1 MIRFSV
7 IFLLMILVAC
17 RTEKTKDSTAKKWG
31 TAHSV
36 DFNQELNAR
45 EDLKIKLFLAH
56 HRELKMD
63 STVSESG
70 LRFMRY
76 YQGIGPNLAK
86 VGQEAMIRVKI
97 ELLDGR
103 VCYETAKDEI
113 ERVVIAKSEKET
125 GIHEA
130 LQRMMK
136 GDKAKLIL
144 PSYLGHGL
152 LGDRM
157 KIPPQSVLYID
168 LQLIDLN

>member
-1 MIRFSV
+1 MTRLLYF
-7 IFLLMILVAC
+7 FLFISLIAC
-17 RTEKTKDSTAKKWG
+17 RAEKTKDSTAKKWG

-45 EDLKIKLFLAH
+45 EELKIKLFLAH
-56 HRELKMD
+56 HQELDMD
-63 STVSESG
+63 SLQSESG

-76 YQGIGPNLAK
+76 CHGIGPDLAK
-86 VGQEAMIRVKI
+86 VGQEAIVRVKI

-103 VCYETAKDEI
+103 VCYETAKGEI

-130 LQRMMK
+130 LQLMMK

-168 LQLIDLN
+168 LQLIDIK

>member
-1 MIRFSV
+1 MIRFSF
-7 IFLLMILVAC
+7 IFLLLLFAC
-17 RTEKTKDSTAKKWG
+17 RAEKTKESTAKKWG

-45 EDLKIKLFLAH
+45 EEIKIKLFLAH
-56 HRELKMD
+56 HQELKMD
-63 STVSESG
+63 SIQSESG

-76 YQGIGPNLAK
+76 CHGIGPDLAK
-86 VGQEAMIRVKI
+86 VGQEAIIRVKI

-103 VCYETAKDEI
+103 VCYETPKDEI

-130 LQRMMK
+130 LQLMRK

-157 KIPPQSVLYID
+157 NIPPQSALYID

>member
-1 MIRFSV
+1 MIRFSI
-7 IFLLMILVAC
+7 IFLSLLLFAC
-17 RTEKTKDSTAKKWG
+17 RAEKTKESSGKKWG

-76 YQGIGPNLAK
+76 YHGIGPNLAK
-86 VGQEAMIRVKI
+86 VGQEAIIRVKI

-113 ERVVIAKSEKET
+113 VRVVIAKSEKET

-130 LQRMMK
+130 LQLMMR

-157 KIPPQSVLYID
+157 KIPPQSILYID

>member
-1 MIRFSV
+1 MIRFSF
-7 IFLLMILVAC
+7 IFLLLLFAC
-17 RTEKTKDSTAKKWG
+17 RAEKTKESTAKKWG

-45 EDLKIKLFLAH
+45 EEIKIKLFLAH
-56 HRELKMD
+56 HQELKMD
-63 STVSESG
+63 SIQSESG

-76 YQGIGPNLAK
+76 CHGIGPDLAI
-86 VGQEAMIRVKI
+86 VGQLAIIRVKI

-103 VCYETAKDEI
+103 VCYETPQDEI

-130 LQRMMK
+130 LQLMMK

-157 KIPPQSVLYID
+157 KIPPQSALYID

>member
-7 IFLLMILVAC
+7 FFLVVVLLAC
-17 RTEKTKDSTAKKWG
+17 RAEKPKDVHNKKWG

-45 EDLKIKLFLAH
+45 EEIKINLFLAH
-56 HRELKMD
+56 HRELKMHATE
-63 STVSESG
+63 SQSG

-76 YQGIGPNLAK
+76 CEGSGEQTAK
-86 VGQEAMIRVKI
+86 VGQEAIIRVKI

-113 ERVVIAKSEKET
+113 ERVVIAKSEKES

-130 LQRMMK
+130 LQLMKK

-168 LQLIDLN
+168 LQLIDLK

>member
-1 MIRFSV
+1 MIRFPFF
-7 IFLLMILVAC
+7 FLVLVLFAC
-17 RTEKTKDSTAKKWG
+17 RAEKTKNKKEKKWG
-31 TAHSV
+31 TAYSV

-45 EDLKIKLFLAH
+45 EEIKINLFLAH
-56 HRELKMD
+56 HPELKMHATE
-63 STVSESG
+63 SQSG

-76 YQGIGPNLAK
+76 SQGVGPDLAK
-86 VGQEAMIRVKI
+86 VGQEAIIRAKI

-103 VCYETAKDEI
+103 VCYETAKEEI
-113 ERVVIAKSEKET
+113 ERVVIAKSEKES

-130 LQRMMK
+130 LQLMRK

-168 LQLIDLN
+168 LQLIDLK

>member
-1 MIRFSV
+1 MTRLLFF
-7 IFLLMILVAC
+7 FLFIGLIAC
-17 RTEKTKDSTAKKWG
+17 RSEKPKESAAKKWG

-56 HRELKMD
+56 HQELNMD
-63 STVSESG
+63 SIQSESG

-76 YQGIGPNLAK
+76 FDGSGETKAK
-86 VGQEAMIRVKI
+86 VGQEAIIRVRI

-103 VCYETAKDEI
+103 VCYETAKGEI

-130 LQRMMK
+130 LQLMKK
-136 GDKAKLIL
+136 GDRAKLIL

-168 LQLIDLN
+168 LQLIDLK

>member
-1 MIRFSV
+1 MNRLLYF
-7 IFLLMILVAC
+7 FLFVSLIAC
-17 RTEKTKDSTAKKWG
+17 RAEKPKESQAKKWG

-45 EDLKIKLFLAH
+45 EEIKIKLFLAH

-63 STVSESG
+63 SVQSESG

-76 YQGIGPNLAK
+76 FEGTGPILAK
-86 VGQEAMIRVKI
+86 VGQQAIIRVKM

-103 VCYETAKDEI
+103 VCYETAAGEI
-113 ERVVIAKSEKET
+113 ERMVIAKSEKET

-130 LQRMMK
+130 LQLMKK

>member
-1 MIRFSV
+1 MIRFLF
-7 IFLLMILVAC
+7 FLLSIALLSC
-17 RTEKTKDSTAKKWG
+17 RAEKTKESNNKKWG

-45 EDLKIKLFLAH
+45 EGLKIKLFLAH
-56 HRELKMD
+56 HRELKLLA
-63 STVSESG
+63 TESESG
-70 LRFMRY
+70 LRFMKY
-76 YQGIGPNLAK
+76 CIGSGEVLAQE
-86 VGQEAMIRVKI
+86 GQEAIVRVKI

-103 VCYETAKDEI
+103 VCYETAKDEV
-113 ERVVIAKSEKET
+113 ERVIIAKSEKET

-130 LQRMMK
+130 LQLMRK
-136 GDKAKLIL
+136 GDKAKVIL

-168 LQLIDLN
+168 IQLIDLN

>member
-1 MIRFSV
+1 MIRLISF
-7 IFLLMILVAC
+7 FLLFALISC
-17 RTEKTKDSTAKKWG
+17 RAEKPKEKSAEKWG

-45 EDLKIKLFLAH
+45 EEIKIKLFLAH
-56 HRELKMD
+56 HREIKLD
-63 STVSESG
+63 SVVSQTG
-70 LRFMRY
+70 LRFWKY
-76 YQGIGPNLAK
+76 CQGAGELNGK
-86 VGQEAMIRVKI
+86 VGQEAVIRVRI

-103 VCYETAKDEI
+103 ICYETPMDEI
-113 ERVVIAKSEKET
+113 ERVIIAKSEKET

-130 LQRMMK
+130 LQLMRK

-152 LGDRM
+152 LGDRV

-168 LQLIDLN
+168 LQLIELN

>member
-1 MIRFSV
+1 MIRFSF
-7 IFLLMILVAC
+7 IFLLLLFAC
-17 RTEKTKDSTAKKWG
+17 RAEKTKESTAKKWG

-45 EDLKIKLFLAH
+45 EEIKIKLFLAH
-56 HRELKMD
+56 HQELKMD
-63 STVSESG
+63 SIQSESG

-76 YQGIGPNLAK
+76 CHGIGPDLAK
-86 VGQEAMIRVKI
+86 VGQEAIIRLKI

-103 VCYETAKDEI
+103 VCYETPQDEI

-130 LQRMMK
+130 LQLMMK

-157 KIPPQSVLYID
+157 KIPPQSALYID

>member
-1 MIRFSV
+1 MIRFSF
-7 IFLLMILVAC
+7 IFLLLFLVAC
-17 RTEKTKDSTAKKWG
+17 RAEKTKDSTAKKWG

-76 YQGIGPNLAK
+76 FHGIGPDLAK

-130 LQRMMK
+130 LQLMMK

>member
-1 MIRFSV
+1 MTRL
-7 IFLLMILVAC
+7 IFLLLSIALLSC
-17 RTEKTKDSTAKKWG
+17 RAEKNKESKSKNWG

-45 EDLKIKLFLAH
+45 EELKIKLFLAH
-56 HRELKMD
+56 HRELNMRATE
-63 STVSESG
+63 SQSG

-76 YQGIGPNLAK
+76 CVGIGEDLATE
-86 VGQEAMIRVKI
+86 GQEAIIRLKI

-103 VCYETAKDEI
+103 VCYETAKDEV

-130 LQRMMK
+130 VQLMMK
-136 GDKAKLIL
+136 GDKAKVIL

-157 KIPPQSVLYID
+157 KIPPQAVLYID
-168 LQLIDLN
+168 IQLIDIN